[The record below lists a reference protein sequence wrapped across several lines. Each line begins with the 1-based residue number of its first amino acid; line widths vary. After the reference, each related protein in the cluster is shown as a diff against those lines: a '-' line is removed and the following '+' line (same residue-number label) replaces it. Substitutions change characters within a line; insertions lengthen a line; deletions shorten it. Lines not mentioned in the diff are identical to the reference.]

1 MRNFEIDMRSLAF
14 VLFLSFFSIWNL
26 SAQPA
31 DLKGECKPKDW
42 ICVLTRTENNK
53 VEFYVQNKTPSGEY
67 PFVVYFN
74 FTTLENFESDVALP
88 FHFVS
93 KRSPEPKKI
102 LTLSPID
109 AHKERSYS
117 SSIYVRAGD
126 ISAPKSKSYAY
137 RLPFE
142 SASRVGQGYNG
153 KFTHNGQFPYAL
165 DFTLPEGSSVLAAR
179 EGLVIATQ
187 DKYLSGGTTP
197 LYKDKANFIQILHR
211 DGSIAEYAHLK
222 HKGVLVQVGQVVK
235 AGEKIGISGNTGFSS
250 APHLH
255 FHVLKPTE
263 NFQSLESFPTSFE
276 TDEGVLDDLK
286 EGFVYWNPSNLLPA
300 GKLFFEED
308 LKICSEFV
316 QKKLFDCEDKFNPQ
330 KRPILALEVRKPGKY
345 DLKVEVCNPDS
356 ICKRI
361 DWTLQPEWK
370 SSVSYFDWSLFPQQ
384 PGKYKI
390 QVINDIEIIKTWVVE
405 R

>member
-1 MRNFEIDMRSLAF
+1 MRSLAF
-14 VLFLSFFSIWNL
+14 VLFFSFFSIWNL
-26 SAQPA
+26 SAQPG

-42 ICVLTRTENNK
+42 ICVLTRTTNNT

-67 PFVVYFN
+67 PFTVYFN

-93 KRSPEPKKI
+93 KGTPEPKKI

-109 AHKERSYS
+109 AHKEFAYN
-117 SSIYVRAGD
+117 SSIYIKAGD
-126 ISAPKSKSYAY
+126 IYAPMSKKIIY

-142 SASRVGQGYNG
+142 SVSRVGQGYNG
-153 KFTHNGQFPYAL
+153 KSTHSGEFPFAL
-165 DFTLPEGSSVLAAR
+165 DFSLPEGSSILAAR
-179 EGLVIATQ
+179 DGLIISVE
-187 DKYLSGGTTP
+187 DKYKERGTTA
-197 LYKDKANFIQILHR
+197 YFQDKANYIRILHK
-211 DGSIAEYAHLK
+211 DGSVAEYGHLK
-222 HKGVLVQVGQVVK
+222 YKGVLVKVGQIVQK
-235 AGEKIGISGNTGFSS
+235 GEKIGLSGNTGFSS

-263 NFQSLESFPTSFE
+263 KFQRLVSFPTSFE
-276 TDEGVLDDLK
+276 TDEGVLDELK
-286 EGFVYWNPSNLLPA
+286 RGFVYWNPSNLLPA

-356 ICKRI
+356 ICKRL
-361 DWTLQPEWK
+361 DWNLTPEQIIA
-370 SSVSYFDWSLFPQQ
+370 VFYFDWSLFPQQ

-405 R
+405 RE